1 MWAWSSYLTS
11 QAAWGRW
18 DRTGQCLKMLRGF
31 PQEAVEPVVA
41 PTRSLGAESAA
52 LGDGGRTAGVLQV
65 PAGMRGQAQDG
76 AAQGHATFRARA
88 AGKWGVSRTGSA

>member
-1 MWAWSSYLTS
+1 MRVWAWSCCLGSV
-11 QAAWGRW
+11 
-18 DRTGQCLKMLRGF
+18 GQDGTVSEMLRGF
-31 PQEAVEPVVA
+31 PQEALEPVVA